1 MLIKDKYEN
10 HKREVNERFDKL
22 KQNEEELNKI
32 FIEIYGLQDELT
44 PEVADKD
51 ITVCRI
57 YDIKDEIPEDMRGNI
72 YVKTKQDVIKDL
84 ISYIIGCSFGRYS
97 PYKDGLIFAGGE
109 FDNNTYLEITKS
121 TEQPLTHNGLQNY
134 AKSFLPSEDNCIMIT
149 DNEYGKNDMTTYVID
164 FITKIYGREHLQEN
178 LKFIAKALNEK
189 STDIPANVIRDYLA
203 NDFFKDHCKKYQ
215 NRPIYWQFD
224 SGKNG
229 GFRALMYLHRYD
241 QNTIPTARLSYLH
254 DIQWKYEQEKERLEK
269 YIENSTIAS
278 ERTKAQKQLDLINKQ
293 ILECR
298 AYDEVLNHAS
308 NMNITLDLDDGVKV
322 NYKKLQELDGDKDK
336 NILSTYLK
344 F

>member
-10 HKREVNERFDKL
+10 HKREVNERFETL
-22 KQNEEELNKI
+22 KKNEEELNKI
-32 FIEIYGLQDELT
+32 FIDIYGLQDELT
-44 PEVADKD
+44 PDVADKD
-51 ITVCRI
+51 ITVARI
-57 YDIKDEIPEDMRGNI
+57 YDSKDEIPEDMKGNI

-84 ISYIIGCSFGRYS
+84 ISYIVGCAFGRYS

-109 FDNNTYLEITKS
+109 FNYDEYLELTKS
-121 TEQPLTHNGLQNY
+121 LEQPLTHNGLQNY
-134 AKSFLPSEDNCIMIT
+134 VKSFLPSEDNCIMIT
-149 DNEYGKNDMTTYVID
+149 NNDYAENNMTQYVLD
-164 FITKIYGREHLQEN
+164 FISRIYGPEHLQEN
-178 LKFIAKALNEK
+178 LKFIANALNEK

-293 ILECR
+293 ILECK

-322 NYKKLQELDGDKDK
+322 NYQKFQNLDGDKDK